1 MIPTFYNDIISN
13 ISQNYHYLSGEDNS
27 TKIDDIRNVKKKFN
41 NTLLNNLPRFIIIDD
56 VEVLN
61 IYTVNSLL
69 KLIEEPTKTNF
80 FILINNKR
88 QKIIDTIQSRSIE
101 FKFFLD
107 SSSKT
112 NILKELIQN
121 YDLKDHFIFNYKD
134 KLTPGNLVR
143 FYNCLNNLAINEE
156 TSLHEKADILLEK
169 YKKTKQEIFLS
180 CLIFFIQIKSVPNSN
195 KSKAFLKYVNNRY
208 KIINLLSDY
217 KKYNLTNNI
226 ILHHLK
232 KTENLYAK

>member
-1 MIPTFYNDIISN
+1 MTDSTNFNPMYSRKLFGYNNYFNIFNTLILKKKFPKVVMLSGEKGSGKFTMAFHLINYVLSQGSEYPYNYENKIINNKNTFYNDIISN

-27 TKIDDIRNVKKKFN
+27 TKI
-41 NTLLNNLPRFIIIDD
+41 
-56 VEVLN
+56 
-61 IYTVNSLL
+61 VNSLL

-169 YKKTKQEIFLS
+169 YKKTKQERRLD
-180 CLIFFIQIKSVPNSN
+180 VG
-195 KSKAFLKYVNNRY
+195 
-208 KIINLLSDY
+208 
-217 KKYNLTNNI
+217 T
-226 ILHHLK
+226 
-232 KTENLYAK
+232 T